1 MGEKL
6 PILQSRK
13 LIPVLP
19 KLGFYERGKE
29 GSHLI
34 FKRERDGALVSLP
47 VHAGATLTR
56 GTLLNIIKQTGK
68 TKAEFVKLL
77 KKKKG

>member
-6 PILQSRK
+6 PILRSRK
-13 LIPVLP
+13 LIPLFR

-34 FKRERDGALVSLP
+34 FKREKDGALVSLP
-47 VHAGATLTR
+47 IHSGVTLPR
-56 GTLLNIIKQTGK
+56 GTLMNIIRQTGK
-68 TKAEFVKLL
+68 TKAEFLKLL
-77 KKKKG
+77 RKK

>member
-6 PILQSRK
+6 PILRSRK
-13 LIPVLP
+13 LIPLLR

-34 FKRERDGALVSLP
+34 FKREADGALVSLP
-47 VHAGATLTR
+47 VHAGATLPR
-56 GTLLNIIKQTGK
+56 GTLMNIIRQTGK
-68 TKAEFVKLL
+68 TKAEFLKLL
-77 KKKKG
+77 RKR